1 MKKIKKLLLTVILL
15 SALIISQTGC
25 GSEGPVSKTSYYL
38 DTICQID
45 IYSMEEEEAGRIIQG
60 AFSLCSDYEKLLSK
74 TVEESDI
81 WKINHSGGAPVT
93 VSPETAEV
101 IEKGIYYGDISGG
114 RFDITIG
121 KVSDLW
127 DFHSENPEVPS
138 KEKLSEA
145 VSHVDYTKIKVEGTE
160 VTLLDP
166 ETEID
171 LGGIAKGY
179 ICDRVC
185 DYLREEGVE
194 SGVVNLGGN
203 IAVIGS
209 KNGREPFRVGI
220 ERPYSDRSEIVG
232 YIEGE
237 DVTLVTSGIYERCF
251 EKDGRT
257 YHHILDTGTGYPVES
272 GVESVTIIAKAGMS
286 VDCDALSTMCL
297 ALGVE
302 EVMSIVDSIDGV
314 EAVFID
320 SDDNISATE
329 GAGFIKQ

>member
-1 MKKIKKLLLTVILL
+1 M
-15 SALIISQTGC
+15 
-25 GSEGPVSKTSYYL
+25 
-38 DTICQID
+38 
-45 IYSMEEEEAGRIIQG
+45 
-60 AFSLCSDYEKLLSK
+60 
-74 TVEESDI
+74 
-81 WKINHSGGAPVT
+81 
-93 VSPETAEV
+93 
-101 IEKGIYYGDISGG
+101 
-114 RFDITIG
+114 
-121 KVSDLW
+121 
-127 DFHSENPEVPS
+127 
-138 KEKLSEA
+138 
-145 VSHVDYTKIKVEGTE
+145 
-160 VTLLDP
+160 TLLDP

-185 DYLREEGVE
+185 NYLREEGVE

-272 GVESVTIIAKAGMS
+272 GVESVTIIAKAGLS

-302 EVMSIVDSIDGV
+302 EGMSIVDSIDGV